1 MEALVLKTGTF
12 NPTKTK
18 KAGSTHPKL
27 AFANGMR
34 FFRSTKYTL
43 GITKPKKS
51 GMLNKKVTNTTPL
64 NTFLEANLSG
74 STFKT
79 INTMVMG
86 YKNIKAGTASI
97 MIKPT

>member
-27 AFANGMR
+27 AFANGMK
-34 FFRSTKYTL
+34 FFKATKYAL

-79 INTMVMG
+79 IHTTKSWGHFLPKIVQS
-86 YKNIKAGTASI
+86 TL
-97 MIKPT
+97 